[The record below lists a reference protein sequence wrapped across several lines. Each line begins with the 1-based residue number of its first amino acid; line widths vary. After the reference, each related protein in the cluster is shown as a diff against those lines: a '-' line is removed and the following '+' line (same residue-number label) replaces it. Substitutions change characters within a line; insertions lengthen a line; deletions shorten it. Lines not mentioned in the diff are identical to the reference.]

1 MLKRDTV
8 LGQVPLKSAVGSPS
22 SRHRAEALVGTFVRR
37 LQKSLVSLVD
47 VMLDAFEVVEVLIE
61 ACRCR
66 QLTLPEV
73 GGRVSLAAAGRPLL
87 MLLVAGKG
95 TRLDLA
101 SRALVLW
108 LLRIADD
115 GSAC

>member
-1 MLKRDTV
+1 MLYINAV
-8 LGQVPLKSAVGSPS
+8 LGQVSLEPAVGSPS